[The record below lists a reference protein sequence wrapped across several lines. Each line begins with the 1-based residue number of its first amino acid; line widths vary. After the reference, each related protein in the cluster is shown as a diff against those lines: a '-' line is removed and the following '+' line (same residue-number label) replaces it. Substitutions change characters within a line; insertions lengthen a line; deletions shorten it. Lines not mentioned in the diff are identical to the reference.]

1 MGKNFTS
8 PIPSAIGNQPKP
20 KKQPV
25 HNQKMRCDSYLPPIL
40 IKKENKETSEIRDQ
54 QQAKILT

>member
-1 MGKNFTS
+1 MAKNFTS

-25 HNQKMRCDSYLPPIL
+25 HNQKIGCDNYAATHPH
-40 IKKENKETSEIRDQ
+40 KERKQGNIRD
-54 QQAKILT
+54 IESTTN

>member
-25 HNQKMRCDSYLPPIL
+25 HNQKIGWDSYLPHIL
-40 IKKENKETSEIRDQ
+40 IKKENKETKMES
-54 QQAKILT
+54 TTS